1 MNYKAY
7 LIDADFNTISEVT
20 YSGWE
25 SIAELI
31 NAKYI
36 EHVRLDRDYRGVYCS
51 DTGAI
56 DGTRFGVF
64 IEGYAEPILGNVLYV
79 KSTYGEP
86 VDIDQSIIDVADKF
100 TTFKKKPAWVGSAPN
115 APQFLIKCKTPLKI
129 V

>member
-1 MNYKAY
+1 MSHKAY
-7 LIDADFNTISEVT
+7 LIDADHNTITEVQYT
-20 YSGWE
+20 GWE

-31 NAKYI
+31 GAKYI

-56 DGTRFGVF
+56 DGTKYGVYV
-64 IEGYAEPILGNVLYV
+64 EGYAEPIFGNVLYV

-100 TTFKKKPAWVGSAPN
+100 TTFKKRPAWIGASPDAPL
-115 APQFLIKCKTPLKI
+115 FLVKSKTPLKI